1 MAEQKNGA
9 VVKLFWAR
17 DGKEYVETI
26 NGVSPGALHR
36 LQKSQGMVTE
46 KGILVYVRVEIPEV
60 S

>member
-1 MAEQKNGA
+1 MTEQKHGA

-17 DGKEYVETI
+17 DGREYVETHH
-26 NGVSPGALHR
+26 GVSPGELHW

-60 S
+60 P